1 MAHTSRRADCSVHHP
16 PISPQAE
23 AARRP
28 NHHPFAPG
36 WALSYHAPTSAG
48 GGSPDAGA
56 PAEVASITTEQTQVT
71 RISTQDAQRTAALV
85 DRVREN
91 INRVIVGKD
100 SVIELVLVA
109 LLSDGHILLE
119 DVPGTGKTT
128 LAKSI
133 ARSIGCTFKRIQFTP
148 DLIPSDVTGINIY
161 NQARSEFEFRPGPII
176 AQIVLADEI
185 NRATPRTQS
194 ALLEAMEERQVTVD
208 GETMVLPA
216 PFLVL
221 ATQNPIEL
229 EGTFPLP
236 EAQLDRFLLRL
247 KIGYPSEEEEDA
259 MVARFEDDNPLSS
272 LAPVIDAEELRAM
285 AVAAAQVHCEP
296 VVRRYIVRLVTAT
309 REHPGLDLGASPRAS
324 LALFRAARALAL
336 IRGRAYV
343 LPDDA
348 KLLGPV
354 VLPHRL
360 ILSSQTRL
368 RGRDAAGIVEEV
380 LASVPA
386 PVLE

>member
-1 MAHTSRRADCSVHHP
+1 MPACVGEFPITTDQRATGR
-16 PISPQAE
+16 ISEAE
-23 AARRP
+23 AR
-28 NHHPFAPG
+28 
-36 WALSYHAPTSAG
+36 
-48 GGSPDAGA
+48 D
-56 PAEVASITTEQTQVT
+56 
-71 RISTQDAQRTAALV
+71 TAAAAA
-85 DRVREN
+85 RIREN
-91 INRVIVGKD
+91 IARVIVGKD
-100 SVIELVLVA
+100 DVIELVLVA
-109 LLSDGHILLE
+109 LMTEGHILLE

-133 ARSIGCTFKRIQFTP
+133 ARSLGCSFRRIQFTP

-161 NQARSEFEFRPGPII
+161 NQARGEFEFRPGPLM

-208 GETMVLPA
+208 GETMPLPG

-236 EAQLDRFLLRL
+236 EAQLDRFLMRL
-247 KIGYPSEEEEDA
+247 ALGYPREDEEDA
-259 MVARFEDDNPLSS
+259 MVARFEAANPLAD
-272 LAPVIDAEELRAM
+272 LQPVVSAAELRELG
-285 AVAAAQVHCEP
+285 AAASRVHCEP
-296 VVRRYIVRLVTAT
+296 VVRRYIVRLVAAT
-309 REHPGLDLGASPRAS
+309 REHQGLDLGASPRAS
-324 LALFRAARALAL
+324 LALFRAARALAAV
-336 IRGRAYV
+336 RGRSFV

-348 KLLGPV
+348 KTLARV
-354 VLPHRL
+354 ILPHRL

-368 RGRDAAGIVEEV
+368 RGRDATAIVDEI
-380 LASVPA
+380 LGSVAA